1 MGYEILK
8 KLIDNVRN
16 GITIFIEEDRIVM
29 EYDESAYITFGNGE
43 YGWFYLTF
51 KEYFENGKIRIED
64 YTLNRGNKNEQIN
77 IK

>member
-1 MGYEILK
+1 MAYGILK

-29 EYDESAYITFGNGE
+29 EYDESVYITFDSGE

-51 KEYFENGKIRIED
+51 KEYFNSGKIRIED
-64 YTLNRGNKNEQIN
+64 YTLNRG
-77 IK
+77 